1 LSTLTKTLIVLL
13 TVSSIFLCGIIVTFV
28 ANADNYRQK
37 YDGLKSS
44 RDSLNRKVDGLTKQ
58 LNEQKDQQKRTEDRL
73 NARISSLK
81 SEADKV
87 RNALK
92 TAEREKAALLQKVNS
107 WTSITKDF
115 YETTDRQGQ
124 HLKDTLDEVKRIK
137 AEQIRERKELKE
149 TTAALMEKM
158 AIIDTLESEK
168 RRLQEDKA
176 ELQARLDRFL
186 QTTGQIT
193 AGTRPVTP
201 RKRAIAEPVTPLV
214 EDIGL
219 QGLVTKVD
227 LKNSVAGISLGS
239 ADGVRAGMKFH
250 VTRGD
255 KFICDI
261 LVINVDMEEAVGVLE
276 LVQQN
281 PKAGDSASTNL

>member
-1 LSTLTKTLIVLL
+1 MSTLTKTLIVLL

-28 ANADNYRQK
+28 ANADNYKQK
-37 YDGLKSS
+37 YEGLRSN
-44 RDSLNRKVDGLTKQ
+44 RDSLNRKVDGFTKQ

-73 NARISSLK
+73 NARISSLRG
-81 SEADKV
+81 EANKV

-107 WTSITKDF
+107 WTSITRDF
-115 YETTDRQGQ
+115 YETTDKQGQ
-124 HLKDTLDEVKRIK
+124 HLKDTLGEVKRIK
-137 AEQIRERKELKE
+137 AEQIKERKELKE
-149 TTAALMEKM
+149 TTAFLMEKM

-168 RRLQEDKA
+168 RRLREDKT
-176 ELQARLDRFL
+176 ELQARLDRYL
-186 QTTGQIT
+186 QITGQIT

-201 RKRAIAEPVTPLV
+201 RRTIFEPIAPLV

-219 QGLVTKVD
+219 QGLITKVD

-239 ADGVRAGMKFH
+239 ADGVRTGMKFH

-276 LVQQN
+276 LVQQQ
-281 PKAGDSASTNL
+281 PRAGDNASTNL